1 MLKGVIKVKRILPYP
16 EINPQKIVIN
26 PEIEIISDDEVNQV
40 VRPEMPIIQPQK
52 KPL

>member
-1 MLKGVIKVKRILPYP
+1 MKKALPYH

-26 PEIEIISDDEVNQV
+26 PEIEILSNDEVNQI
-40 VRPEMPIIQPQK
+40 VRPEMPIIEPQK

>member
-1 MLKGVIKVKRILPYP
+1 MKKSLPYP

-26 PEIEIISDDEVNQV
+26 PEIEILSEEEVQQI

>member
-1 MLKGVIKVKRILPYP
+1 MKKSLPYP

-26 PEIEIISDDEVNQV
+26 PEIEILSDEEVKQI

-52 KPL
+52 KHL

>member
-1 MLKGVIKVKRILPYP
+1 MKRTSSVPFP
-16 EINPQKIVIN
+16 ETEKQKITIK
-26 PEIEIISDDEVNQV
+26 PEIEQLNNQDEISQI